1 MSEICACDSYAL
13 GNMGVPDCA
22 KVAAETRQL
31 ILAPYFKSAGTV
43 QSIAAADALTTV
55 YWNTHVQ
62 RYDNSGAL
70 VTADNRW
77 YITPVLENPED
88 VRAEDTFQE
97 FNSGARYF
105 VREGVRTFTAYIV
118 EKATPE
124 LLAKIKRFG
133 CEDMGV
139 LLVDNKGNIIG
150 NGSEATKLRFLK
162 INRSSFRATLVKATG
177 GSAVQMI
184 MITFELD
191 RLEEDHDLKMINAAD
206 MTVSPFDLN
215 PLIDLTGTVVGTP
228 TTTGFVINLKTS
240 YGSFQNPIGPNGL
253 VAADFVLTELAP
265 TPCAITI
272 TSVTESTPA
281 SGGGVNYT
289 FVIPTQTSGD
299 TFKLVLKKV
308 GYDAEA
314 LEAVVIEIP

>member
-43 QSIAAADALTTV
+43 QSIAAADAFTST
-55 YWNTHVQ
+55 YWNTHIQ
-62 RYDNSGAL
+62 RYNDSGVL

-77 YITPVLENPED
+77 YITPILENPED
-88 VRAEDTFQE
+88 VRAEDTFQD

-105 VREGVRTFTAYIV
+105 VKEGLRTFTAMIPNG
-118 EKATPE
+118 TPE

-139 LLVDNKGNIIG
+139 LFVDNNGNIIG

-177 GSAVQMI
+177 GNALQMI
-184 MITFELD
+184 MITFEFD
-191 RLEEDHDLKMINAAD
+191 RLEEDHDLKMIAAAD

-265 TPCAITI
+265 TPGAITI

-289 FVIPTQTSGD
+289 FVIPTQTSAD
-299 TFKLVLKKV
+299 TLKLVLKKV